1 MFVCLRVFRLKR
13 ILKINILNSMYIS
26 KKSESFLQ
34 GRYDKT
40 DLNPCIRKRLNK
52 LIEDFKA

>member
-40 DLNPCIRKRLNK
+40 DLNPGHVLEK
-52 LIEDFKA
+52 D